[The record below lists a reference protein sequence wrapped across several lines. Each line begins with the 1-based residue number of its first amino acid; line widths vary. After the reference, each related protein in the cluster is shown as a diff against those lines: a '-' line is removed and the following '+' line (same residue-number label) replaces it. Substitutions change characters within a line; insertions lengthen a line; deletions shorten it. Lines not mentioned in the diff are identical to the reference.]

1 MRTQPFRPIVR
12 APHVQRGRGDRPAFR
27 RPPHRAVPVERR
39 GQRARLGEPLDV
51 PLDLVRWKA
60 LVEPP
65 QPAPIEQLALGVTGG
80 PKQPEILR
88 ALLLV
93 GIAPQ
98 RGAEGGAV
106 RGRDGGEAAQAVWMG
121 GAATIHA
128 TADPQSWPTRSKRGQ
143 PSAAATLSTSPTS
156 SSGAYASTSAGRMP
170 GE

>member
-1 MRTQPFRPIVR
+1 MRDAGKHFKAVRPVDMALDVPRSRFADVGVAR
-12 APHVQRGRGDRPAFR
+12 APYVQRGRGDRSAFH

-39 GQRARLGEPLDV
+39 GQRARLREPLDV

-65 QPAPIEQLALGVTGG
+65 QPAPIEQLALRVTGG

-106 RGRDGGEAAQAVWMG
+106 RGRDGGEAAQGSGWA
-121 GAATIHA
+121 AATIHA
-128 TADPQSWPTRSKRGQ
+128 TADPQS
-143 PSAAATLSTSPTS
+143 
-156 SSGAYASTSAGRMP
+156 
-170 GE
+170 